1 MATLDELQQQLAALS
16 ARVDAITTPP
26 DDYYTSKYSG
36 EEIDA
41 GIEKTGSLPESW
53 PLPIAS
59 GGTGADSAQLA
70 LFNLG
75 ARPNRNL
82 LDNWYFVGG
91 GGPEQFPINQR
102 GQTHYDVTDGSTI
115 DRWALTGTGG
125 SMDVQDDGVLLTS
138 PGQYATYFTYKIPS
152 EIVSNLAGKQICLSA
167 LWGDDTGYGGS
178 LNIYFDDKWSNYV
191 EITANDLNSRVLT
204 VPDGVKSIYV
214 NFGANGAGTC
224 KIKAAKLELGSHQ
237 TLAHQEGGKWVLNE
251 IPNYAE
257 QLARCQRY
265 LIIETAENEKPGT
278 VYSST
283 SSVFTISTAVQMR
296 TTPVLAELKG
306 YEPKIALSDGSTV
319 LITKEEITVL
329 GADVSGVRVRVD
341 VTGGKT
347 LKLGPASIRDCNMV
361 LSAEL

>member
-1 MATLDELQQQLAALS
+1 MAKIVDITNPLTGQPAKVDQLDHTAQEID
-16 ARVDAITTPP
+16 DAIARALP
-26 DDYYTSKYSG
+26 G
-36 EEIDA
+36 GAIDTD
-41 GIEKTGSLPESW
+41 IS
-53 PLPIAS
+53 AS
-59 GGTGADSAQLA
+59 NAAIQQH
-70 LFNLG
+70 
-75 ARPNRNL
+75 PNPNL

-91 GGPEQFPINQR
+91 GGPGQFPVNQR
-102 GQTHYDVTDGSTI
+102 GQPHYDVTGGSTI

-178 LNIYFDDKWSNYV
+178 LNIYFDDKWSNFV

-257 QLARCQRY
+257 QLSRCQRY
-265 LIIETAENEKPGT
+265 QLTLGSNSCWGYAE
-278 VYSST
+278 S
-283 SSVFTISTAVQMR
+283 AVLAYMFVPLPVTMR
-296 TTPVLAELKG
+296 TTPAFSGRIQLYPIDGNTVTSTSVVSASSNMVCIGLAGTGFAPGKA
-306 YEPKIALSDGSTV
+306 YSAYI
-319 LITKEEITVL
+319 
-329 GADVSGVRVRVD
+329 VSGILD
-341 VTGGKT
+341 AN
-347 LKLGPASIRDCNMV
+347 L
-361 LSAEL
+361 

>member
-1 MATLDELQQQLAALS
+1 MDEAKKLFDSKYTGLQIEEAIAAGLELQS
-16 ARVDAITTPP
+16 DP
-26 DDYYTSKYSG
+26 
-36 EEIDA
+36 
-41 GIEKTGSLPESW
+41 
-53 PLPIAS
+53 
-59 GGTGADSAQLA
+59 QLA

-91 GGPEQFPINQR
+91 GGPGQFPINQR
-102 GQTHYDVTDGSTI
+102 GQTHYDVTGGSTI

-167 LWGDDTGYGGS
+167 LWGDDTGYGGN

-191 EITANDLNSRVLT
+191 DITANDLNSRVLT

-265 LIIETAENEKPGT
+265 AFSPEETFESPQFRYYGGAEQRLIGILP
-278 VYSST
+278 
-283 SSVFTISTAVQMR
+283 FPVQMR
-296 TTPVLAELKG
+296 AKPVLYGAPITFRDNDTGALVLVNSAQTFVYSGGLTLWYQLSTASGAFEDG
-306 YEPKIALSDGSTV
+306 HIYAVTSKIVFS
-319 LITKEEITVL
+319 
-329 GADVSGVRVRVD
+329 AD
-341 VTGGKT
+341 
-347 LKLGPASIRDCNMV
+347 L
-361 LSAEL
+361 

>member
-41 GIEKTGSLPESW
+41 GIEKTESLPESW

-75 ARPNRNL
+75 GSPNRNL

-102 GQTHYDVTDGSTI
+102 GQTHYDVTGGSTI

-152 EIVSNLAGKQICLSA
+152 EIVFNLAGKQICLSA

-191 EITANDLNSRVLT
+191 DITANDLNSRVLT

-251 IPNYAE
+251 IPNYGE
-257 QLARCQRY
+257 GLARCQRY
-265 LIIETAENEKPGT
+265 LVPLDNLARYRAI
-278 VYSST
+278 
-283 SSVFTISTAVQMR
+283 SVDTNTIDFFIPTPITMR
-296 TTPVLAELKG
+296 ATPVLQPFSA
-306 YEPKIALSDGSTV
+306 TV
-319 LITKEEITVL
+319 FPFNSSS
-329 GADVSGVRVRVD
+329 GVSGFSFSIIDKSSNGVYLRA
-341 VTGGKT
+341 TKT
-347 LKLGPASIRDCNMV
+347 AHGLTDARINITAGSL